1 MHWSMCTLDLVW
13 CARGV
18 LRKLSGR
25 TEELIA
31 SVGFGADS
39 DYVGVG
45 LIRSILFSKTRV
57 LRKRGVSRAGHS
69 SSQDQYFF
77 VLTLPDLGSHIC

>member
-1 MHWSMCTLDLVW
+1 MW

-18 LRKLSGR
+18 SRTLSCR
-25 TEELIA
+25 TEELIP
-31 SVGFGADS
+31 SVTFDADS
-39 DYVGVG
+39 EYVSVR
-45 LIRSILFSKTRV
+45 LVRSMLFLKNRV

-69 SSQDQYFF
+69 SSQDIYFF